1 MIYSLLLLSTDDQDP
16 TPPIVTIHTALDQL
30 LAGFIKSVG
39 DQLGDDEDLRN
50 SILGEVL
57 EGLHNVVSQMNE
69 ALSSNLEAGSF
80 SYRRNDFSSPEM
92 NWIISLS
99 FQTAALPSGA
109 GPAEYD
115 AMLPMMY
122 YTPKD

>member
-16 TPPIVTIHTALDQL
+16 TPPIVTIHTSLDQL

-69 ALSSNLEAGSF
+69 ALSSNIEAGSF
-80 SYRRNDFSSPEM
+80 SYFHFRLLHFQVGLALRNTT
-92 NWIISLS
+92 LCC
-99 FQTAALPSGA
+99 Q
-109 GPAEYD
+109 
-115 AMLPMMY
+115 
-122 YTPKD
+122 